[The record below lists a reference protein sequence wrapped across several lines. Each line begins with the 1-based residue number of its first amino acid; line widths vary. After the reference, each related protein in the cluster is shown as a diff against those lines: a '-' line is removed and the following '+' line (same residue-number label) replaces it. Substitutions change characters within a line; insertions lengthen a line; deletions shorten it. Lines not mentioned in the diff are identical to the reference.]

1 MPYSL
6 ISNNNYGIISV
17 LLIKKM
23 RKNNFF
29 VILISVILT
38 SVLFSAL
45 IKNANAVI
53 IDQVIAVVN
62 KTPITLYEFAKLD
75 RQAFEQYEQ
84 MQNEA
89 SQGIF
94 TQEDMAVM
102 SKTKAVLNV
111 LIDKILI
118 RQEEEKAAIYIAP
131 KQLKAYVKS
140 VALANNFTVNQF
152 FKFLAKKGIS
162 KKAYLKQVKNHFME
176 VELLRKVFGNKMVI
190 TKSQLIDYYR
200 KNIEEF
206 RGEPQVD
213 LKLIFLAVPKNANK
227 KTKEEIYKKI
237 SAIREDAISGT
248 KSFSE
253 LAREYSEDPSEKNGG
268 RIGYVYKNKLS
279 PNFSDIA
286 FRLHVGQISPIIR
299 TKFGYAILKSVGK
312 KMGSFRTFKQIKP
325 EIFSILEK
333 YRTNKYLRKILKK
346 ARKNSYVKILIA
358 V

>member
-1 MPYSL
+1 
-6 ISNNNYGIISV
+6 
-17 LLIKKM
+17 M
-23 RKNNFF
+23 RKNKIFI
-29 VILISVILT
+29 ILISAVLT
-38 SVLFSAL
+38 SVLFSAI

-62 KTPITLYEFAKLD
+62 KTPITLYDFAKFD
-75 RQAFEQYEQ
+75 RPAFEQYEQ

-94 TQEDMAVM
+94 TQEDTAVM
-102 SKTKAVLNV
+102 SKTKAVLNA
-111 LIDKILI
+111 LINKMLI
-118 RQEEEKAAIYIAP
+118 RHEEEKAAIYIAP
-131 KQLKAYVKS
+131 KQLKAYVRA
-140 VALANNFTVNQF
+140 VALANNFTVKQF

-190 TKSQLIDYYR
+190 TKNQLIEYYR

-213 LKLIFLAVPKNANK
+213 LKLIFLAVPQDANK
-227 KTKEEIYKKI
+227 KTKEEIYKRI
-237 SAIREDAISGT
+237 SAIRENAISGT
-248 KSFSE
+248 KSFSG

-286 FRLHVGQISPIIR
+286 FRLHVGQISPVIR
-299 TKFGYAILKSVGK
+299 TKFGYAVLKSVGK
-312 KMGSFRTFKQIKP
+312 KMGAFRTFKQVKP

-333 YRTNKYLRKILKK
+333 HRTNKYLRKILKK

-358 V
+358 A